1 MIHDSGLLFLG
12 HPVNDLIIMIRQM
25 SPTNDTVTEY
35 GAPWVPPALLGHR
48 NSNWSISP
56 LKMYRSRTVL
66 IYTTAIF
73 KHV

>member
-35 GAPWVPPALLGHR
+35 GAP
-48 NSNWSISP
+48 
-56 LKMYRSRTVL
+56 
-66 IYTTAIF
+66 
-73 KHV
+73 